1 MGPRAASLL
10 LASSLAIVG
19 CREGSRPVA
28 LPAATAPAGTTV
40 PYGNGAVTGA
50 IGSATT
56 PAASPSRVRVTLL
69 GPGPQRVERDAQEV
83 TALALR
89 LEAAG
94 PDPLEVT
101 GLTLRAAGT
110 LDDAAGTTTARLAID
125 VDGDGA
131 FDRSVDRVLA
141 SAGFATN
148 DGPLEFRFLALAL
161 TPAAPVDLLVVL
173 DLSGQGEAHED
184 QRLAVEAAVAHDA
197 AGGVAAV
204 DLPAGP
210 GPWLRVGAWVT
221 PHEALAVAGE
231 ALRPRALRDAQGRTH
246 VGLFQNLNM
255 TSNVWYS
262 LHDGRSFSPPDNVS
276 RAGRTAWNQ
285 DLGLDAGGLP
295 HLVWEQ
301 YEDATGDFAIRHSQF
316 DPHAFAWTPHVVLS
330 GTTGGMQ
337 VNPRVLVG
345 PAGDVDVVWEDW
357 GPSSTTPRVAH
368 RRRAGG
374 AWSQIAEVTS
384 AGTSA
389 LLQARDPA
397 LAALPG
403 GEALVAWAEVEPGRA
418 EVRARRRTQ
427 AGWGPVEVVAQG
439 QGVVERVELLDEGGT
454 THLLYVD
461 QGRVL
466 HARRTAQGWSRP
478 VDVSRGAALA
488 SEPAM
493 GLWQGELHVAWIEAR
508 NGGNHLAYAR
518 SQGGG
523 FTAPEL
529 LTLGQGDVSRKHPV
543 VVPEGDRLRLLWQD
557 RRLGR
562 QRIYTT
568 WREAGALEAPRA
580 VTAPAGDP
588 GRPALAL
595 DAEGRLH
602 AAWSVDAG
610 GNAEVFHT
618 VEDAP
623 GAGFATPENVSR
635 RPGGSYQPTLAAAG
649 RALHLAWEQE
659 QGGDFAVLVASRGPA
674 GWSTPA
680 AVSSGARAY
689 APRLAGLP
697 DGRAALVWTEEVAPG
712 DFDVHLALHDGR
724 AFAPAV
730 AVDPRAGTSAWSPAV
745 ALSSRGVAAVTW
757 EEEGG
762 GRREVLVATVDPTGT
777 TVTGVA
783 SSPAGQYAPRVAWAG
798 EDLWC
803 AWVEDGRVRAA
814 LRRAGQP
821 AFDGPL
827 DLTTGGSWQPDL
839 AVTRDGVAVAWE
851 QWTGGDARVLLAT
864 LSPAGA
870 SAPVPLDEAPGP
882 ARRAALVAAPTG
894 GLHAA
899 WSAQGSIW
907 TRARRAR

>member
-1 MGPRAASLL
+1 MGPRVAVLLVAST
-10 LASSLAIVG
+10 LAITG
-19 CREGSRPVA
+19 CREGSRPVP
-28 LPAATAPAGTTV
+28 LPATASTGTI
-40 PYGNGAVTGA
+40 PYGTGAVTGT
-50 IGSATT
+50 IGSAT
-56 PAASPSRVRVTLL
+56 PASTSPTRLRATLL

-83 TALALR
+83 TVLALR
-89 LEAAG
+89 LEALG
-94 PDPLEVT
+94 PDPVEVT

-131 FDRSVDRVLA
+131 YDRSVDRVL
-141 SAGFATN
+141 SSGGFASD
-148 DGPLEFRFLALAL
+148 DGPLDLRFLALLLA
-161 TPAAPVDLLVVL
+161 PAAPVDLLVVL

-184 QRLAVEAAVAHDA
+184 QRLTLEAVVAHDA
-197 AGGVAAV
+197 AGRATPI

-210 GPWLRVGAWVT
+210 GAWLRLGAWVT

-231 ALRPRALRDAQGRTH
+231 ALRPRALRDAHGRTH

-285 DLGLDAGGLP
+285 DLGLDAAGLP
-295 HLVWEQ
+295 HLAWEQ

-316 DPHAFAWTPHVVLS
+316 DPVAFGWTPHVVLS
-330 GTTGGMQ
+330 GAAGGMQ
-337 VNPRVLVG
+337 VNPRVLVDA
-345 PAGDVDVVWEDW
+345 AGDVDVVWEDW
-357 GPSSTTPRVAH
+357 GPGSTTPRVAH

-374 AWSQIAEVTS
+374 VWSQIAEVTS
-384 AGTSA
+384 AGTST

-397 LAALPG
+397 LAALTG
-403 GEALVAWAEVEPGRA
+403 GEALIAWAEVEPGRA

-478 VDVSRGAALA
+478 VDVSRGAAVA

-493 GLWQGELHVAWIEAR
+493 GLWQGALHVAWIEAR
-508 NGGNHLAYAR
+508 GGGNHLAYAR
-518 SQGGG
+518 TQGGG

-562 QRIYTT
+562 QRIFTT
-568 WREAGALEAPRA
+568 WREAGALEAPRQ
-580 VTAPAGDP
+580 VAPPGGDP

-610 GNAEVFHT
+610 GNAEVFHA

-623 GAGFATPENVSR
+623 GAGFGTPENASR
-635 RPGGSYQPTLAAAG
+635 SPGGSYQPTLAAAG

-659 QGGDFAVLVASRGPA
+659 QGGAFAVLVASRGPA
-674 GWSTPA
+674 GWSTAA

-712 DFDVHLALHDGR
+712 DFDVQLALHDGR

-730 AVDPRAGTSAWSPAV
+730 AVDPRAGTSAWSPTVALAPSGAV
-745 ALSSRGVAAVTW
+745 AVAW
-757 EEEGG
+757 EEEGA
-762 GRREVLVATVDPTGT
+762 GRREVLVAVVTPITT

-783 SSPAGQYAPRVAWAG
+783 APQAGQYAPRLAWSG
-798 EDLWC
+798 DDLWA
-803 AWVEDGRVRAA
+803 AWVEDGRLRAA
-814 LRRAGQP
+814 VRRAGQA
-821 AFDGPL
+821 AFDAPL
-827 DLTTGGSWQPDL
+827 ELTIGGSWAPDL
-839 AVTRDGVAVAWE
+839 AVTPAGVVVAWE
-851 QWTGGDARVLLAT
+851 QWTGGDARVLLAALAPT
-864 LSPAGA
+864 GAGA
-870 SAPVPLDEAPGP
+870 PVALDEAPGP
-882 ARRAALVAAPTG
+882 ARRAALTAAPTG

-907 TRARRAR
+907 TRTRRAR